1 MKIISK
7 YKDYYDYLQ
16 GIYGIDDK
24 LILDRRAFQQPL
36 LLNHSII
43 RLVIGDVYIEGYY
56 YENKCYWGQK
66 QLDNLMIM
74 TGGSLPSW
82 REDDYTHGIFNKNT
96 NKTSFLNCNIININN
111 NTNCAIFLCKKGEI
125 LEENIEFRY
134 PKLSDININSILPA
148 HDVWLLLTD
157 YLSKK
162 VTESEPEVPVGDDK
176 IRIVAAGFDL
186 KTSFRNN
193 K

>member
-16 GIYGIDDK
+16 GVYGIDDK
-24 LILDRRAFQQPL
+24 LILDRRDYTIP
-36 LLNHSII
+36 SVTEGTI
-43 RLVIGDVYIEGYY
+43 RLVIGNVYLEGYY
-56 YENKCYWGQK
+56 YENKFYWGQE

-74 TGGSLPSW
+74 TGSSLPSW
-82 REDDYTHGIFNKNT
+82 REDDYTHCIFNKNT
-96 NKTSFLNCNIININN
+96 NKTSCLNCNIININN
-111 NTNCAIFLCKKGEI
+111 NTNCGIFLCKEGKI
-125 LEENIEFRY
+125 LEKNIECRY
-134 PKLSDININSILPA
+134 PKLLDLNINSILSP
-148 HDVWLLLTD
+148 HDIWILLSD

-162 VTESEPEVPVGDDK
+162 VTENEPEVPVGDDK
-176 IRIVAAGFDL
+176 IRIIAAGFDL

>member
-24 LILDRRAFQQPL
+24 LILDRRDYNIPFVTEGVV
-36 LLNHSII
+36 
-43 RLVIGDVYIEGYY
+43 RLVIGNVYLEGYY
-56 YENKCYWGQK
+56 YENKFYWGEEQLNELVIITDSKPLSDWQK
-66 QLDNLMIM
+66 D
-74 TGGSLPSW
+74 
-82 REDDYTHGIFNKNT
+82 RYTHLIFNK
-96 NKTSFLNCNIININN
+96 KSKSLSYLNCNIININN
-111 NTNCAIFLCKKGEI
+111 NTNCGIFLCKEGKI

-134 PKLSDININSILPA
+134 PKLSDLNINSILSP
-148 HDVWLLLTD
+148 HDIWILLSD

-162 VTESEPEVPVGDDK
+162 VTENEPEVPVGDDK
-176 IRIVAAGFDL
+176 IRIIAAGFDL